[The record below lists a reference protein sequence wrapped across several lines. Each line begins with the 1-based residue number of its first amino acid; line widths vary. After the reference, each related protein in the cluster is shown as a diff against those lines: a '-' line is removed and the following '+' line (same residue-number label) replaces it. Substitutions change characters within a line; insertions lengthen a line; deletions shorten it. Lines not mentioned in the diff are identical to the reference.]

1 MKKTDLP
8 LKPLAAAIVLAS
20 GHAQLQAA
28 TYELAFSGHL
38 VNQTYQIINVPG
50 VPTALAPAL
59 YQYPRQGAFS
69 PPGRETTAL
78 VSIDAAS
85 GEVVDFEYS
94 ILGGGWHGSGGQQ
107 LLLYPD
113 ELIFTASAGF
123 HAEANI
129 PGGRCS
135 VVNGADDVDG
145 MLVYNCPNIAS
156 LSPFYIID
164 ANLTGILCATQR
176 PSTLSPGQNGCAI
189 AWSDFPQ
196 PQFAPVAAN
205 GAGIALPANH
215 SVGGVP
221 VSLTGSNPPF
231 YRSLDH
237 QQNMTSVSWLESDQ
251 GKTGANFVL
260 IHSGTLAG
268 GDFQVQSMQFTEG
281 WALEVPD
288 PNDLLPGPN
297 FIFYQYR
304 FFDYAT
310 VSDQQLEFAPGEAK
324 AVPAMG
330 FGWLA
335 ATLLGV
341 LTLASRMLGTRKADG
356 PL

>member
-1 MKKTDLP
+1 MKQTDLP

-20 GHAQLQAA
+20 GQAQLQAA

-38 VNQTYQIINVPG
+38 INQTYQIFNVPG
-50 VPTALAPAL
+50 VPTALTPAL
-59 YQYPRQGAFS
+59 YQYPRQGAFD

-78 VSIDAAS
+78 VSIDASS

-94 ILGGGWHGSGGQQ
+94 ILGGGWHGSGGPQ

-113 ELIFTASAGF
+113 EMIFTASAGF
-123 HAEANI
+123 HAEANG

-135 VVNGADDVDG
+135 VVNGADDADG
-145 MLVYNCPNIAS
+145 MLVYDCPNIAS
-156 LSPFYIID
+156 LAPFYLID
-164 ANLTGILCATQR
+164 ANLTGTLCATSR
-176 PSTLSPGQNGCAI
+176 PSTLAPGQNGCAN

-196 PQFAPVAAN
+196 PQYQPVTAN
-205 GAGIALPANH
+205 GAGVALPANH
-215 SVGGVP
+215 SIGGVP

-237 QQNMTSVSWLESDQ
+237 QQNMTSLSWLETGED
-251 GKTGANFVL
+251 KTGANFVL
-260 IHSGTLAG
+260 THSGTLAG

-281 WALEVPD
+281 WALQVTN
-288 PNDLLPGPN
+288 PNDLGPAPD

-310 VSDQQLEFAPGEAK
+310 VSEQQLEFAPGEAK
-324 AVPAMG
+324 AVPALG
-330 FGWLA
+330 TGWLA
-335 ATLLGV
+335 GMLMGVVALALG
-341 LTLASRMLGTRKADG
+341 LPGQRGRRR
-356 PL
+356 